1 MRNRVFVFVGIF
13 VVLAIVGGVYLVS
26 ARDRAEEKIRSAPEV
41 AVAPKKDLP
50 SYLDGSRLIFSSA
63 GPKDFGQVG
72 IVKASDPGGPRA
84 MVDLDCDRID
94 VAPKAGFCIQTTHGI
109 IPGVD
114 GIILGP
120 NLKEKERVPL
130 AGVPSRARVSADGKY
145 AASTMFV
152 TGDSYAPGS
161 FSTRTSIFR
170 VKDARLMGNLED
182 WRVTKNGKVVDSV
195 DENFWGVTFA
205 PDSDTFYATLG
216 TGGKTYLI
224 EGSISKKRAKVIAD
238 DVECPSVSPD
248 GTKVA
253 FKVSTSGSLDT
264 PTWRL
269 YVMDLATMKRHPL
282 NEKHTVDDQVEW
294 TDDAH
299 VAYARLTSPDE
310 VQQTNVWE
318 VPVAGKGEPRRLVL
332 LAGSPSVS

>member
-13 VVLAIVGGVYLVS
+13 VVLAIAGGVYLVS
-26 ARDRAEEKIRSAPEV
+26 ARDRAEERIRSAPEV
-41 AVAPKKDLP
+41 AVVAKKDLP

-63 GPKDFGQVG
+63 GPEDFGQVA
-72 IVKASDPGGPRA
+72 VAKADDPGGPRA
-84 MVDLDCDRID
+84 MVDLDCDRVD
-94 VAPKAGFCIQTTHGI
+94 VAQSGGFCVQTQRDLLG
-109 IPGVD
+109 GVD
-114 GIILGP
+114 GIILDG
-120 NLKEKERVPL
+120 NLEEKFRVPL

-145 AASTMFV
+145 AAATLFV
-152 TGDSYAPGS
+152 NGDSYAPGA

-170 VKDARLMGNLED
+170 MKDGKLLGDMED
-182 WRVTKNGKVVDSV
+182 WKVTKNGKVVNAV

-216 TGGKTYLI
+216 TGGETYLI
-224 EGSISKKRAKVIAD
+224 KGSISSKKAKVIYD
-238 DVECPSVSPD
+238 GVECPSVSPD
-248 GTKVA
+248 GTKIA
-253 FKVSTSGSLDT
+253 YKKSTSGSLDT

-269 YVMDLATMKRHPL
+269 HVLDLATMKNHAL
-282 NEKHTVDDQVEW
+282 NETHTVDDQVEW
-294 TDDAH
+294 LDDGH

-318 VPVAGKGEPRRLVL
+318 VPVEGKGKPRRLVL